1 MIYLSDD
8 CRRHNDPL
16 VPLVQILRTATTAA
30 PAIWVLPLARRLSRR
45 LVDLFSSVCVNKS
58 YTSYGNKSYQMRWK
72 NCFYTIKLYFGN
84 ILYIHWKRKNIHH
97 VQILHNFAPT
107 NDKFRCLTYY
117 FSPYNINYP
126 STQQMLPTG
135 NGKCLYDCRNLNNR
149 RNIWQ
154 YIYRGKDSS
163 PTHEID

>member
-1 MIYLSDD
+1 M
-8 CRRHNDPL
+8 
-16 VPLVQILRTATTAA
+16 PLVQILLTATTAA
-30 PAIWVLPLARRLSRR
+30 PAIWVLPLARHLSRR

-117 FSPYNINYP
+117 FLPYNFNFTSI
-126 STQQMLPTG
+126 QQMLLLG
-135 NGKCLYDCRNLNNR
+135 D
-149 RNIWQ
+149 WQ
-154 YIYRGKDSS
+154 KSQRLPKYEQPPEHPATQYRGKDNN
-163 PTHEID
+163 PTHE

>member
-1 MIYLSDD
+1 MTPLSRLSKY
-8 CRRHNDPL
+8 CVRPRRP
-16 VPLVQILRTATTAA
+16 P

-117 FSPYNINYP
+117 FLPYNINFT
-126 STQQMLPTG
+126 SMQQMLRLGDWQKSQRLPKYELSPEYPTT
-135 NGKCLYDCRNLNNR
+135 
-149 RNIWQ
+149 Q
-154 YIYRGKDSS
+154 YRGRDNN
-163 PTHEID
+163 PTHE